1 MGYYSKFSGQFKTTR
16 KMYFAERELLRAAIK
31 ESNLKGCINLKS
43 DHKTMSVYLE
53 RKCDADM
60 VAKDIKILIANF
72 FDRCHLTVNGLIHV
86 QDEGFH
92 DLECIKIKQN
102 KVLVGRG
109 KVVYS
114 FQKITK
120 PENVIS
126 VPEPVIR
133 FDSELR
139 KYN

>member
-1 MGYYSKFSGQFKTTR
+1 MGYYSKFSGQLKTTR
-16 KMYFAERELLRAAIK
+16 KMVFAERELFLRTLK
-31 ESNLKGCINLKS
+31 ESNLEGCISLKS
-43 DHKTMSVYLE
+43 DHKTMCFFLE
-53 RKCDADM
+53 CKCDAAM
-60 VAKDIKILIANF
+60 VADDFRTLRDKF
-72 FDRCHLTVNGLIHV
+72 FNKCNLTVNGLIHV
-86 QDEGFH
+86 QGEGFH
-92 DLECIKIKQN
+92 DFECIKIKQS

-114 FQKITK
+114 FQKIAK
-120 PENVIS
+120 PENTIS